1 MSTTTPSPSDTRADR
16 FQLAMAASGIGMA
29 IVDLDGHW
37 IEVNPAF
44 ERMLGY
50 SADELIGR
58 PASAFTHPDDIE
70 LSRDAIADLV
80 DGRIALIDAPK
91 RYLHRNGQVV
101 WVHANVAV
109 VRDQH
114 GAPQDLLV
122 QLRDLTAQRAA
133 EALAEANAAE
143 RAGALAT
150 TQQQLQLFA
159 DAVSHDLR
167 APLRSIE
174 SFSALLAERA
184 DGRLDDT
191 DRDYLARIRAAAERM
206 SGLLVAL
213 SELSRATRAELKPA
227 QVDLSLLA
235 EWVCA
240 ELHDADPE
248 QHAQVTVQPGL
259 QAWGDERLLK
269 LMLTQLMDNAWKFS
283 RGHDPIRIEVD
294 GERDGDTVRVRVSD
308 HGHGFDMRYAH
319 KLFTPFQRLHGPEQ
333 GGGHGLGLAIAQ
345 RVAQRHDGRIL
356 AQSEP
361 ELGSTFTLEM
371 PAVANPAA
379 HTAAK
384 ETSDA

>member
-1 MSTTTPSPSDTRADR
+1 MSTPLPSPSDTHPDR

-29 IVDLDGHW
+29 IVDLDGRW
-37 IEVNPAF
+37 LEVNPAL

-50 SADELIGR
+50 RADELIGR
-58 PASAFTHPDDIE
+58 PASAVTHPDE
-70 LSRDAIADLV
+70 VEPSRAAITDLV
-80 DGRIALIDAPK
+80 DGRIAVIDAPQ
-91 RYLHRNGQVV
+91 RYLHRNGEVV
-101 WVHANVAV
+101 WVYANVAAM
-109 VRDQH
+109 RDPH
-114 GAPQDLLV
+114 GAPQSLLL

-133 EALAEANAAE
+133 ESRVETHAAE
-143 RAGALAT
+143 RADALAA
-150 TQQQLQLFA
+150 TQQQLQLFV

-184 DGRLDDT
+184 QARLDDT
-191 DRDYLARIRAAAERM
+191 DRDYLVRIRAAAQRM
-206 SGLLVAL
+206 SGLLGAL

-259 QAWGDERLLK
+259 QGWGDERLLK
-269 LMLTQLMDNAWKFS
+269 LLLTQLLDNAWKFS

-294 GERDGDTVRVRVSD
+294 GEREGDTVRMRVSD

-371 PAVANPAA
+371 PAVAAPAA
-379 HTAAK
+379 RTPAK